1 MPVII
6 DNVFFFAILFT
17 IFKELLILTADDND
31 LATIY

>member
-6 DNVFFFAILFT
+6 DNVFLFAILLT
-17 IFKELLILTADDND
+17 ILKELLILTAGNG

>member
-6 DNVFFFAILFT
+6 DNVFFAILFT

>member
-6 DNVFFFAILFT
+6 DNVFFFVILFT
-17 IFKELLILTADDND
+17 IFKELLILTADND